1 MLARRVTN
9 GAREL
14 LNGSSDVG
22 NSQQAPFTGK
32 ILPPSRSCPATTG
45 RGGGLDSPNTR
56 THRRQRRSVGRTA
69 PSGGTFRQRPP
80 AGFAA
85 FGSKAIKKIGRAAI
99 RQRPGAH
106 RKTVRQQPGA
116 RRGRPP
122 SRPPG
127 NTVATLA
134 SVNILGAPS
143 AGALPP
149 LAFTPRRPAMPRT
162 HAPCRH
168 TTEARE
174 PDDRRRHLPSRPPGH
189 TAAPPGNLRQPTA
202 PRTSGH
208 GSALRPA
215 ATHGATNKGRP
226 AAFPSERRH
235 KMDFSR
241 ETADQ
246 LLPNQSRAEVW
257 QQNQSFVEV
266 CELNINTGLIST
278 TNVDTGSSLVG
289 ESCGFA
295 GELQSVS
302 MF

>member
-1 MLARRVTN
+1 MPGHNRWNRRQKAVRSRSPAPVVPFGRTNGTDRHPLTDFAALENEAIQKWARRH
-9 GAREL
+9 
-14 LNGSSDVG
+14 SP
-22 NSQQAPFTGK
+22 AP
-32 ILPPSRSCPATTG
+32 R
-45 RGGGLDSPNTR
+45 
-56 THRRQRRSVGRTA
+56 
-69 PSGGTFRQRPP
+69 RPP
-80 AGFAA
+80 
-85 FGSKAIKKIGRAAI
+85 
-99 RQRPGAH
+99 QP
-106 RKTVRQQPGA
+106 VRQQLGA

-122 SRPPG
+122 SRPLG

-134 SVNILGAPS
+134 ADNTLAAPS

-149 LAFTPRRPAMPRT
+149 LAFTPRRPAVPRT

-168 TTEARE
+168 TTETRA
-174 PDDRRRHLPSRPPGH
+174 PDDRRRYLPSRPQGH

-215 ATHGATNKGRP
+215 ATHGTTNMRSP

-246 LLPNQSRAEVW
+246 LLPNQYHAEVW

-266 CELNINTGLIST
+266 CELNINTESISP

-295 GELQSVS
+295 GELQSMS
-302 MF
+302 MFSPKT